1 MIPPFIKY
9 LIYGVIIW
17 FVIKTIW
24 DLVNPN
30 WEKRHETRKDIDE
43 IQERYSMYSF
53 YSLEFFEFEAERLL
67 EYVKVEGNKYKIIR
81 VEELINAI
89 SEMKEIQYK
98 QWERS
103 GNPSYLG
110 NKFKYNLRDGS
121 KPGSK
126 LPFDNL

>member
-81 VEELINAI
+81 VEELIIAI
-89 SEMKEIQYK
+89 SEMKEMQYK
-98 QWERS
+98 QWESS